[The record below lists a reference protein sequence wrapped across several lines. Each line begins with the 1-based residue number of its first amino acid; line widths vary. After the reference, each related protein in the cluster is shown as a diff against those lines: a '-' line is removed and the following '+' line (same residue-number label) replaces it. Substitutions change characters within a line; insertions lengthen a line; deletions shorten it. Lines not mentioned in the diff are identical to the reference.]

1 MIFHSAPP
9 TVQTNLPPPDV
20 AELELALEKS
30 RQVPGF
36 RALLAFF
43 WGLILAKCL
52 FAQWAFTV
60 YNLPINP
67 GFFVWTLSLG
77 GSGALTL
84 GYAYWLFRELPHMP
98 LSGRIASATWVAC
111 GVGFAVLALVAG
123 VFQAFTPYLLPALA
137 AVLLGVGYY
146 IHSVAQR
153 RVLFKFVAAGWWLSA
168 LGLFTQ
174 PNVNALAW
182 MALSLLL
189 FQAAPAAWLFFTRN
203 RPA

>member
-1 MIFHSAPP
+1 VQKKSSP
-9 TVQTNLPPPDV
+9 TDV

-36 RALLAFF
+36 RTLLAFF

-67 GFFVWTLSLG
+67 GFYVWTLSLV
-77 GSGALTL
+77 GSGAISLV
-84 GYAYWLFRELPHMP
+84 YAYWLFRELPTMP
-98 LSGRIASATWVAC
+98 LSGRIASATWVGC
-111 GVGFAVLALVAG
+111 GVGFALLALVAG
-123 VFQAFTPYLLPALA
+123 VYQAFSIYLLPALA
-137 AVLLGVGYY
+137 AVLLGVGYF

-153 RVLFKFVAAGWWLSA
+153 RNLFKFVAIGWWLAA

-174 PNVNALAW
+174 PNINSLAW

-189 FQAAPAAWLFFTRN
+189 FQAAPAGWLFFTRN
-203 RPA
+203 RQN

>member
-1 MIFHSAPP
+1 MQKKSSP
-9 TVQTNLPPPDV
+9 TDV

-36 RALLAFF
+36 RTLLAFF

-67 GFFVWTLSLG
+67 GFYVWTLSLV
-77 GSGALTL
+77 GSGAISLV
-84 GYAYWLFRELPHMP
+84 YAYWLFRELPTMP
-98 LSGRIASATWVAC
+98 LSGRIASATWVGC
-111 GVGFAVLALVAG
+111 GVGFALLALVAG
-123 VFQAFTPYLLPALA
+123 VYQAFSIYLLPALA
-137 AVLLGVGYY
+137 AVLLGVGYF

-153 RVLFKFVAAGWWLSA
+153 RNLFKFVAIGWWLAA

-174 PNVNALAW
+174 PNINSLAW

-189 FQAAPAAWLFFTRN
+189 FQAAPAGWLFFTRN
-203 RPA
+203 RQN